1 MRPTLAALSAAV
13 AAPFLSSPSF
23 AAGPA
28 FSGLGIL
35 PGGTSSSVQGISADG
50 STAVGYSFVGGENL
64 PVRWSI
70 ATGLRALDP
79 LPASN
84 GSGNIARQVSAD
96 GNVIVG
102 FSRGRAFRWTNTGGP
117 NGTTT
122 DLGTLQPSNEG
133 FSNAWGVSDDG
144 DTVIG
149 TAQNTSAFNVFRW
162 TSTVGMISQGLFDAS
177 ALSPDG
183 QWFTATNPTGGGS
196 FETLRSD
203 GVTTEVIDAIEGVE
217 NPSRSCN
224 AISRFGNHV
233 VGNGVVVF
241 PSGLQ
246 IDQAFLWSHATGITS
261 ALPDLPGGLGSC
273 AALDLSDDAST
284 IVGWGSASNGRQAT
298 IWLNGLP
305 QTVASYLTR
314 NGVTGFTGWRLT
326 SATAVTP
333 DGLTIAGEG
342 INPQGRN
349 EGWIA
354 TIPAPGTTWAL
365 MLAGMSAAR
374 RTRCPR

>member
-1 MRPTLAALSAAV
+1 MRPTLAALSAAI
-13 AAPFLSSPSF
+13 AAPFLSIPSF
-23 AAGPA
+23 AAGPT
-28 FSGLGIL
+28 FSGLGML

-50 STAVGYSFVGGENL
+50 STAVGYSFTGGENL
-64 PVRWSI
+64 PVRWSL
-70 ATGLRALDP
+70 AGGLRAIDP
-79 LPASN
+79 LPIST

-96 GNVIVG
+96 GSVIVG
-102 FSRGRAFRWTNTGGP
+102 ISRGRAFRWTNTGGP

-149 TAQNTSAFNVFRW
+149 TAQNVSAFNVFRW
-162 TSTVGMISQGLFDAS
+162 TSTAGMISQGLFDAS

-233 VGNGVVVF
+233 VGTGVVINTN
-241 PSGLQ
+241 GTQ
-246 IDQAFLWSHATGITS
+246 YDQAFLWSHATGTS
-261 ALPDLPGGLGSC
+261 VALPDLPGPLRSC
-273 AALDLSDDAST
+273 AAFDLSDDASK
-284 IVGWGSASNGRQAT
+284 IVGWGSAFTGRTAA
-298 IWLNGLP
+298 IWIQGMP
-305 QTVASYLTR
+305 QTVASYLTA
-314 NGVTGFTGWRLT
+314 NGVTGLTGWRLT
-326 SATAVTP
+326 SATAITP

-342 INPQGRN
+342 INPQGRT
-349 EGWIA
+349 EGWVA
-354 TIPAPGTTWAL
+354 TIPAPGGVATFG
-365 MLAGMSAAR
+365 MLAIWRSR
-374 RTRCPR
+374 RKR